1 MMMRILTAIVFLI
14 LPSMSFAGASSM
26 DIKGCL
32 KQALEKDTP
41 LYQVPEDHGADG
53 YSRYLVLICNR
64 GAAKDLYES
73 IDGPSVPGDWN
84 GRTRGDTK
92 FLAQDNGASMCYHI
106 TRDAEGE
113 HADDYNCSIRL
124 NIDSKQ
130 LGKTQTAEMAPFP
143 LK

>member
-1 MMMRILTAIVFLI
+1 MMMRILTAIMFFV
-14 LPSMSFAGASSM
+14 PPASSFAAANSM

-32 KQALEKDTP
+32 RQALEKDTP

-64 GAAKDLYES
+64 GPAKDLYES
-73 IDGPSVPGDWN
+73 IDGTSTPGDWN
-84 GRTRGDTK
+84 GRTRGDMK
-92 FLAQDNGASMCYHI
+92 FLAEENGASMCYHI

-113 HADDYNCSIRL
+113 KTDDYNCSIRL

-130 LGKTQTAEMAPFP
+130 LGKTQTAEMIPFP

>member
-1 MMMRILTAIVFLI
+1 MMMRILTAMAVLLF
-14 LPSMSFAGASSM
+14 PSMSFAGASSM

-41 LYQVPEDHGADG
+41 LYQVPEEHGTDG

-64 GAAKDLYES
+64 GPAKDLYET
-73 IDGPSVPGDWN
+73 IEGPSTPGDWN

-106 TRDAEGE
+106 TRDSEGQP
-113 HADDYNCSIRL
+113 ADDYNCSIRL

-130 LGKTQTAEMAPFP
+130 LGKTQNGEMTPFS